1 MGRERSAF
9 HPGQAFSRQ
18 QRPNT
23 FTQTHLSLSFFA
35 CNKAADHTFWIASIR
50 LTRCRHALAIGEPVS
65 DFTLTD
71 QTGQR
76 VALSRFAGKVVGV
89 TFIYT
94 TCALPNYCF

>member
-35 CNKAADHTFWIASIR
+35 CNKAADHTFGMADNQGRSPVDPK
-50 LTRCRHALAIGEPVS
+50 LAQPNGEMLEV
-65 DFTLTD
+65 DC
-71 QTGQR
+71 
-76 VALSRFAGKVVGV
+76 VE
-89 TFIYT
+89 I
-94 TCALPNYCF
+94 